1 MKSHVAL
8 HIATTL
14 AVAACGH
21 QQPFPGSLS
30 PSEETVT
37 WLSKYGKQIDQPF
50 SGPLAFSHAEYARC
64 LEDESAAFDIAILGM
79 PFDTGTTYRS
89 GARFGPYAI
98 RSGSR
103 RQSASRGYTLAWGNN
118 PYALDLKI
126 LDCGDVPT
134 TPFDN
139 ALAVDQMEVAYA
151 TLLARP
157 LASSTSVW
165 PRGALLAK
173 DGREHPRII
182 SLGGDH
188 TIVLPIL
195 RALNKVYGPIS
206 VIHFDAHLDTWG
218 GYLGAVTDQSLI
230 THGTFFYIA
239 NEEGLIAN
247 SSIHAGLRCKLQGID
262 DIENDESVG
271 FHFITSDDIDDYGV
285 DYIVE
290 RIKKRVGDTPVYLS
304 LDIDVIDPGLAP
316 GTGTPEAGGWT
327 TREVKRIIRGLA
339 GLNFVGADVVEVAPA
354 YDHAEI
360 TATAA
365 ADIVHDLL
373 SMLTASKPPKPD
385 NLRGRRPR
393 DEL

>member
-1 MKSHVAL
+1 
-8 HIATTL
+8 
-14 AVAACGH
+14 
-21 QQPFPGSLS
+21 
-30 PSEETVT
+30 
-37 WLSKYGKQIDQPF
+37 
-50 SGPLAFSHAEYARC
+50 
-64 LEDESAAFDIAILGM
+64 
-79 PFDTGTTYRS
+79 
-89 GARFGPYAI
+89 
-98 RSGSR
+98 
-103 RQSASRGYTLAWGNN
+103 
-118 PYALDLKI
+118 
-126 LDCGDVPT
+126 
-134 TPFDN
+134 
-139 ALAVDQMEVAYA
+139 
-151 TLLARP
+151 
-157 LASSTSVW
+157 
-165 PRGALLAK
+165 
-173 DGREHPRII
+173 
-182 SLGGDH
+182 
-188 TIVLPIL
+188 
-195 RALNKVYGPIS
+195 
-206 VIHFDAHLDTWG
+206 
-218 GYLGAVTDQSLI
+218 
-230 THGTFFYIA
+230 
-239 NEEGLIAN
+239 
-247 SSIHAGLRCKLQGID
+247 
-262 DIENDESVG
+262 VG